1 MTAVLAALALLLL
14 LAGVALLRLRRQG
27 HYLTLDLNREREE
40 NRRLRELLQ
49 AGTQMAQDDLS
60 QLRKLR
66 HDLRHYLLLA
76 GDPSAAAE
84 ADALRQSLDATPA
97 AAGGSWAFSALER
110 YYRDKAQALGFQA
123 DLHLTPPQG
132 WDEAMPDLFLI
143 LSNLL
148 ENAIEALEREGGGW
162 LRARSVCAPGYF
174 SLVVGNPCT
183 RPLQTAG
190 EHYLSSKAPGRF
202 GVGLATVR
210 DTAQRYGGQA
220 SFTVEDGVFRA
231 AVFLLS
237 PAPQADTAPR
247 KREIPQT
254 APAAPGYPP
263 EGS

>member
-1 MTAVLAALALLLL
+1 MALAALALLLL
-14 LAGVALLRLRRQG
+14 LAGGALLRLRQQRQR
-27 HYLTLDLNREREE
+27 LTLDLDREREE

-60 QLRKLR
+60 QLRQLR

-76 GDPSAAAE
+76 GDPASAAE
-84 ADALRQSLDATPA
+84 ADALRRVLDTAPA

-132 WDEAMPDLFLI
+132 WDGVMPDLFLI

-148 ENAIEALEREGGGW
+148 ENAIEALAREGGGW

-183 RPLQTAG
+183 RSLQAVG
-190 EHYLSSKAPGRF
+190 GRYLSSKAPGRF
-202 GVGLATVR
+202 GVGLATVQ
-210 DTAQRYGGQA
+210 DTARRYGGQA

-231 AVFLLS
+231 AVFLLHPAAQGDAS
-237 PAPQADTAPR
+237 PQSAEQAV
-247 KREIPQT
+247 
-254 APAAPGYPP
+254 PAAPGSGA
-263 EGS
+263 EEH